1 MDNERVVLAGRSTWD
16 AWPVSWSSVW
26 VGTLTALAVGLVI
39 ALISTAVGAHQAGS
53 RIARWNEVRLITV
66 VFAIAGSFFAFAAG
80 GWVAAR
86 IAGIRRAE
94 PAMLHGAIT
103 WLVAVP
109 LLVGLGAIGAGSY
122 LGGWYGGL
130 GPVTTT
136 DAGSATAAR
145 NAALAAVTTLLVGLV
160 GSVIGG
166 WMASGERMVVAA
178 RRMTDRE
185 QPRRRDVAA

>member
-1 MDNERVVLAGRSTWD
+1 MDKERVGLAGRSTWD
-16 AWPVSWSSVW
+16 AWPVSWSAVW
-26 VGTLTALAVGLVI
+26 VGALTALAVGLLI

-53 RIARWNEVRLITV
+53 RIARWSEVRLITI
-66 VFAIAGSFFAFAAG
+66 VFAIGGSFFAFAAA

-94 PAMLHGAIT
+94 PAILHGAIA

-109 LLVGLGAIGAGSY
+109 LLIALGAVGAGSY

-145 NAALAAVTTLLVGLV
+145 NAALASVTALLVGLV

-166 WMASGERMVVAA
+166 WMASGERMVIAA

-185 QPRRRDVAA
+185 ARGPRDIAA